1 MELSALDGYE
11 IAEFE
16 HSGKSKTVLRIGSG
30 PAVIVMSEIPGITP
44 KVAEFGRKVA
54 GIGCTAILPSLFG
67 VPGEKPTLGNSIRT
81 LQKACISREF
91 TALMTRKTSP
101 VTDWLRALAAFEH
114 GRCGGPGVGAIGMC
128 FTGGFALGMML
139 DERLVAP
146 VLSQPS
152 LPLPFGK
159 KRKKSIGIS
168 NSDLEVAKSRV
179 DSGVCILGLR
189 FSNDSMVPSERFA
202 RLHEEFGDGF
212 VSVEIDSSPGNTHG
226 ISTRAH
232 SVLTEEFVD
241 EPGHPTFEALKLVLE
256 HLKEKLIAV

>member
-11 IAEFE
+11 IGEFE
-16 HSGKSKTVLRIGSG
+16 HNRKSKTVLRIGSG
-30 PAVIVMSEIPGITP
+30 PAVIVMAEIPGITP

-67 VPGEKPTLGNSIRT
+67 VPGKKPALGNSIRV

-91 TALMTRKTSP
+91 TALMARKTSP
-101 VTDWLRALAAFEH
+101 ITDWLRALAAFEH
-114 GRCGGPGVGAIGMC
+114 GRCVGPGVGAVGMC

-152 LPLPFGK
+152 LPLPFGN

-168 NSDLEVAKSRV
+168 KADLEIAKSRV
-179 DSGVCILGLR
+179 DDGVCILGLR
-189 FSNDSMVPSERFA
+189 FSNDSMTPNERFA
-202 RLHEEFGDGF
+202 RLHEEFGEGF
-212 VSVEIDSSPGNTHG
+212 IAVEIDSSPGNTHG

-241 EPGHPTFEALKLVLE
+241 EPEHPTFEALELVLE
-256 HLKEKLIAV
+256 HLKEKLITV